1 MTLDGSYDSYT
12 RGDVGDRR
20 RTVSLDFRQHYIAGN
35 RNEFVWGAT
44 YRYTSGKAEN
54 LVQAQVD
61 QPSNDEMIFSF
72 FVQDEIE
79 AIPDRLYITLG
90 SRFGNNTYSGF
101 ALMPTARAVYQF
113 NQRRMAWAAVS
124 HAVRSPAAIDTSLR
138 FDEGTI
144 TEPDGTPAVIRAI
157 GNPHVKDEGLVAY
170 EAGYRMTVGKTL
182 SVDLAAYYN
191 DYDHQN
197 SEEPG
202 TPFFETTP
210 APPHLVLPIIEENLN
225 YGETHGAEIAAKWK
239 LTSRWTIDPS
249 YDFERLHFH
258 RAAGS
263 QDLQTGPSTEGS
275 TPRQQAR
282 LRSHVDVTRDVGW
295 NLAAYFTDR
304 LAAQDVPSYT
314 RLDTNV
320 IWRLRESLTVGIYGQ
335 NLLQDRHLEFDD
347 PAGSSTRSTLVRRSA
362 YAKLTWRF

>member
-1 MTLDGSYDSYT
+1 M
-12 RGDVGDRR
+12 
-20 RTVSLDFRQHYIAGN
+20 
-35 RNEFVWGAT
+35 
-44 YRYTSGKAEN
+44 
-54 LVQAQVD
+54 D
-61 QPSNDEMIFSF
+61 QTFNDDMIFIF
-72 FVQDEIE
+72 FVLEEIE
-79 AIPDRLYITLG
+79 AIPDRLFITLG

-202 TPFFETTP
+202 TPFLETTP

-263 QDLQTGPSTEGS
+263 QDLQTGPSARREALRDSRGVSGRTLIFDAKTWAGTLRLISWIGS
-275 TPRQQAR
+275 RRKTCRRIRAWIR
-282 LRSHVDVTRDVGW
+282 MS
-295 NLAAYFTDR
+295 
-304 LAAQDVPSYT
+304 
-314 RLDTNV
+314 
-320 IWRLRESLTVGIYGQ
+320 IWRLRES
-335 NLLQDRHLEFDD
+335 F
-347 PAGSSTRSTLVRRSA
+347 
-362 YAKLTWRF
+362 